1 MIEGLSV
8 ICIRLMESKDGRQTL
23 MKRKRGE
30 SDYGDQGGR
39 KEFGEGVKMVGYN
52 WVNEWMS
59 EWVRNV
65 VAESVS

>member
-52 WVNEWMS
+52 
-59 EWVRNV
+59 
-65 VAESVS
+65 